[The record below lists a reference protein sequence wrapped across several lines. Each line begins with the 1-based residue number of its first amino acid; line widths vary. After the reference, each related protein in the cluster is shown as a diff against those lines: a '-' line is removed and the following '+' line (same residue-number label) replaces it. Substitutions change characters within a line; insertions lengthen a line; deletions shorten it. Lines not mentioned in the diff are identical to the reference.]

1 MAKEKDFNDVL
12 REDGEDAARAWHD
25 GAERFDE
32 SKPKFQNGDGQ
43 EARTK
48 TTHKPVI
55 RLEAG
60 KLHDI
65 ATQAERAL
73 LAAGAS
79 FYARA
84 GEVVRPIVEEVPAFK
99 GRKTKV
105 VRLKAATADTLRDH
119 LSRAA
124 KWERYVI
131 RQHKFVTTDPPSG
144 VARIILARDGEWIF
158 PRLVGVITT
167 PTLRRDGSILSEPG
181 YDPATLL
188 LVAPPPMASIPE
200 HPTRDDALAA
210 LAVLDELLRE
220 FPFVSDADHSVGLSA
235 LMTPVARGAMQV
247 VPLHAVTA
255 PTAGTGKSYIIDL
268 ASAIATGEIAPV
280 IAAGR
285 DEAETEKRLGAELM
299 TGQPIISIDNLNG
312 DLGGDFLCQAVER
325 PVIKPRVLGRTET
338 RRIENTV
345 TIFGNGNNMHLIGD
359 LGRRVML
366 CSLDANLERPELR
379 QFRHDPLAMVL
390 RDRGQYIAS
399 VLIIVRAYLA
409 VGCPNECAPQAS
421 FEDWSRL
428 IRSPLVWLGRT
439 DPAETMEN
447 ARGDDPDLSNL
458 RTVVAAW
465 CATIRANTRLSVGEL
480 KDEATKP
487 SSDMSLA
494 NAFCAVASAPG
505 RSYEIDAVR
514 LGRWLGRNRGR
525 IVGRLKIFGEK
536 DPHSKQM
543 RWWIDEP

>member
-1 MAKEKDFNDVL
+1 M
-12 REDGEDAARAWHD
+12 
-25 GAERFDE
+25 
-32 SKPKFQNGDGQ
+32 
-43 EARTK
+43 
-48 TTHKPVI
+48 
-55 RLEAG
+55 
-60 KLHDI
+60 
-65 ATQAERAL
+65 
-73 LAAGAS
+73 
-79 FYARA
+79 
-84 GEVVRPIVEEVPAFK
+84 
-99 GRKTKV
+99 
-105 VRLKAATADTLRDH
+105 LRDH

-124 KWERYVI
+124 KWERYI
-131 RQHKFVTTDPPSG
+131 TGKHKFVATDPRSD
-144 VARIILARDGEWIF
+144 VARVILARDGEWPF
-158 PRLVGVITT
+158 HRLVGVITM
-167 PTLRRDGSILSEPG
+167 PTLRPDGSILSEPG
-181 YDPATLL
+181 YDRATGLL
-188 LVAPPPMASIPE
+188 LVAPPPMPNIPE

-210 LAVLDELLRE
+210 LGVLDELLRE
-220 FPFVSDADHSVGLSA
+220 FPFVSHADHSVGLSA

-247 VPLHAVTA
+247 APLHAVTA

-280 IAAGR
+280 MAAGR

-312 DLGGDFLCQAVER
+312 DLGGDFLCQAIER
-325 PVIKPRVLGRTET
+325 PIIKPRVLGRTET
-338 RRIENTV
+338 RRIENMV

-366 CSLDANLERPELR
+366 CSLDANVERPELR

-409 VGCPNECAPQAS
+409 AGCPNECAPQAS
-421 FEDWSRL
+421 FEGWSRL
-428 IRSPLVWLGRT
+428 IRSSLVWLDRT

-458 RTVVAAW
+458 RSVVAAW
-465 CATIRANTRLSVGEL
+465 QAAIGTKTALSAGEL

-494 NAFCAVASAPG
+494 KAFLPVASAPG

-525 IVGRLKIFGEK
+525 IVDGFKIFGEK

-543 RWWIDEP
+543 RWGLLSHDESAGHHDR